1 MKSKIILLTAVVLST
16 VFLSGCGTQ
25 TTSNINLQDPEQT
38 QTDDVQNNPT
48 GTSDNSPNP
57 SGNPQPGGRQMDL
70 ATAAK
75 TLGVT
80 EDALKSALGMDK
92 VGNPPDKKSP

>member
-1 MKSKIILLTAVVLST
+1 
-16 VFLSGCGTQ
+16 
-25 TTSNINLQDPEQT
+25 
-38 QTDDVQNNPT
+38 
-48 GTSDNSPNP
+48 
-57 SGNPQPGGRQMDL
+57 MDL